1 MRKEQKRKPEKIIL
15 RMIKCLSACV
25 IMLTFSACGGPQTA
39 LYSAGQTEDATV
51 GQADDGQADGEPTE
65 QADDGQTAD
74 EPTEQTAGTDMTE
87 AAAGTDERVA
97 VHVCGAVLYPGVYYL
112 EPGSIRQEALD
123 AAGGFA
129 EDAAVDYVN
138 LAAQISAGEKLYIP
152 YADEVSGQDI
162 PVSGTDGNVSET
174 AAASGKVNLNTAAK
188 EELMTLPGIG
198 ESKADAIIRYR
209 EETGLF
215 QNIEDIMLVPGIKE
229 GTYNNIKEYIVVD

>member
-15 RMIKCLSACV
+15 QIIKCLSACV
-25 IMLTFSACGGPQTA
+25 IMLTFSACGRPQTA
-39 LYSAGQTEDATV
+39 LYSAGQTEGAAV
-51 GQADDGQADGEPTE
+51 GQANDG
-65 QADDGQTAD
+65 QADDGQTAN

-87 AAAGTDERVA
+87 TAAGTDERVA

-152 YADEVSGQDI
+152 YADEVSGQDL
-162 PVSGTDGNVSET
+162 PVPGTDGNVSET

-198 ESKADAIIRYR
+198 ESKADAIIQYR

>member
-15 RMIKCLSACV
+15 RMIWCLSACV
-25 IMLTFSACGGPQTA
+25 IMFTFSACGRPQTG
-39 LYSAGQTEDATV
+39 LYSAGQTEDA
-51 GQADDGQADGEPTE
+51 A
-65 QADDGQTAD
+65 
-74 EPTEQTAGTDMTE
+74 DMTE

-162 PVSGTDGNVSET
+162 PVSGTDGNVSDT

-198 ESKADAIIRYR
+198 ESKADAIILYR

>member
-15 RMIKCLSACV
+15 RMIWCLSACV
-25 IMLTFSACGGPQTA
+25 IMLTFSACGRPETA
-39 LYSAGQTEDATV
+39 LYPAGQTEDA
-51 GQADDGQADGEPTE
+51 A
-65 QADDGQTAD
+65 
-74 EPTEQTAGTDMTE
+74 DMTE

-162 PVSGTDGNVSET
+162 PVSGTDGNVSDT

-198 ESKADAIIRYR
+198 ESKADAIILYR

>member
-1 MRKEQKRKPEKIIL
+1 MRKEQRRKPEKIIL
-15 RMIKCLSACV
+15 RMIWCLSACV
-25 IMLTFSACGGPQTA
+25 IMFELSACGRPQTG
-39 LYSAGQTEDATV
+39 LYSAGQTEGV
-51 GQADDGQADGEPTE
+51 
-65 QADDGQTAD
+65 TAVQD
-74 EPTEQTAGTDMTE
+74 ETGTDTAV
-87 AAAGTDERVA
+87 AAAVTDERVA

-152 YADEVSGQDI
+152 YADEVSGQET
-162 PVSGTDGNVSET
+162 PVPEMNENMSGTE
-174 AAASGKVNLNTAAK
+174 AASGKVNLNTVAK

-198 ESKADAIIRYR
+198 ESKADAIIQYR

-215 QNIEDIMLVPGIKE
+215 QDIEDIMLVPGIKE
-229 GTYNNIKEYIVVD
+229 GTYNNIEEYIVVD

>member
-15 RMIKCLSACV
+15 RMIWCLSACV
-25 IMLTFSACGGPQTA
+25 IMFTFSACGRPQTG
-39 LYSAGQTEDATV
+39 LYSAGQTEDAAV
-51 GQADDGQADGEPTE
+51 GQADDGQADGEPT
-65 QADDGQTAD
+65 DDGRTAD
-74 EPTEQTAGTDMTE
+74 EPTEQTDAADMTE

-162 PVSGTDGNVSET
+162 PVSGTDGNVSDT

-198 ESKADAIIRYR
+198 ESKADAIILYR

>member
-15 RMIKCLSACV
+15 RMIWCLSACV
-25 IMLTFSACGGPQTA
+25 IMFTFSACGRPQTG

-51 GQADDGQADGEPTE
+51 N
-65 QADDGQTAD
+65 QADDGQTND
-74 EPTEQTAGTDMTE
+74 EPTEQTAGTDMTA
-87 AAAGTDERVA
+87 AAAGTDEMVA

-112 EPGSIRQEALD
+112 EPGSIRQEALA

-152 YADEVSGQDI
+152 YADEVSGQEI
-162 PVSGTDGNVSET
+162 PVSGLGENVSET
-174 AAASGKVNLNTAAK
+174 TEASGKVNLNTAAK

-198 ESKADAIIRYR
+198 ESKADAIIQYR

-215 QNIEDIMLVPGIKE
+215 QDIEDIMLVPGIKE